1 MLFNVQ
7 SVSHSGKCG
16 DRACLFDISLQMT
29 DGCICLI
36 QPFFQCVDTIL
47 HLSDRIG
54 YIRHNVLFEGADR
67 CAFMIMGLKDPE
79 PRNIILMAMVM
90 MVMVMVMIMV
100 VIPVMMVMMLI
111 PAVTVLVMV
120 MVVMFV
126 LMVVLMVMVPMLMVV
141 MLVLVLVLVFM
152 LMMMLMMFMAVM
164 SAAAFFLF
172 NLLNIFLFHV
182 PLQYQ
187 SLLMISFMISRQIF
201 SVPSVSALAEI
212 S

>member
-100 VIPVMMVMMLI
+100 VIPVMMVMMFI

-126 LMVVLMVMVPMLMVV
+126 LVFVLMVMVPMLMVV
-141 MLVLVLVLVFM
+141 MLVLVLVFM

>member
-90 MVMVMVMIMV
+90 MVMVMVMVMIMV
-100 VIPVMMVMMLI
+100 VIPVMMVMMFI

-126 LMVVLMVMVPMLMVV
+126 LVFVLMVMVPMLMVV
-141 MLVLVLVLVFM
+141 MLVLVFM
-152 LMMMLMMFMAVM
+152 LLMMLMMFMAVM

>member
-90 MVMVMVMIMV
+90 MVMVMVMVMIMV

-126 LMVVLMVMVPMLMVV
+126 LVFVLMVMVPMLMVV
-141 MLVLVLVLVFM
+141 MLVLVFM

>member
-7 SVSHSGKCG
+7 AASHSGKCG
-16 DRACLFDISLQMT
+16 DRACLFDISLHMT
-29 DGCICLI
+29 DGCIRLI

-90 MVMVMVMIMV
+90 MVMVMVMVMIMV

-111 PAVTVLVMV
+111 PAVTVLVMIMV
-120 MVVMFV
+120 MMM
-126 LMVVLMVMVPMLMVV
+126 LMLMVMMFMFMLMLMVM
-141 MLVLVLVLVFM
+141 MLVF
-152 LMMMLMMFMAVM
+152 MLMMFMAVM

>member
-126 LMVVLMVMVPMLMVV
+126 LVFVLMVMVPMLMVV
-141 MLVLVLVLVFM
+141 MLVLVLVFM

>member
-126 LMVVLMVMVPMLMVV
+126 LVFVLMVMVPMLMVV
-141 MLVLVLVLVFM
+141 MLVLVLM

-182 PLQYQ
+182 SLQYQ

>member
-120 MVVMFV
+120 MVVMLV
-126 LMVVLMVMVPMLMVV
+126 LVFVLMVMVPMLMVV
-141 MLVLVLVLVFM
+141 MLVLVLVFM
-152 LMMMLMMFMAVM
+152 LMMMLLMFMAVM

>member
-100 VIPVMMVMMLI
+100 VIPVMMVMLFI

-126 LMVVLMVMVPMLMVV
+126 LVFVLMVMVPMLMVV
-141 MLVLVLVLVFM
+141 MLVLVLVFM
-152 LMMMLMMFMAVM
+152 LLMMLMMFMAVM

>member
-100 VIPVMMVMMLI
+100 VIPVMMVMMFI

-120 MVVMFV
+120 MVVMLV
-126 LMVVLMVMVPMLMVV
+126 LVFVLMVMVPMLMVV
-141 MLVLVLVLVFM
+141 MLVLVLVFM
-152 LMMMLMMFMAVM
+152 LLMMLMMFMAVM

>member
-7 SVSHSGKCG
+7 PASHSGKCG
-16 DRACLFDISLQMT
+16 DRACLFDISLHMT
-29 DGCICLI
+29 DGCIRLI

-47 HLSDRIG
+47 HLSDCFG
-54 YIRHNVLFEGADR
+54 YIRHNVFFEGADR

-79 PRNIILMAMVM
+79 PRNIILMAVIM
-90 MVMVMVMIMV
+90 MVMVVVVIM
-100 VIPVMMVMMLI
+100 IPVMMVMMLI

-126 LMVVLMVMVPMLMVV
+126 LVFVLMVMVPMLMVV
-141 MLVLVLVLVFM
+141 MLVLVLVFM

>member
-100 VIPVMMVMMLI
+100 VIPVMMVMMFI

-126 LMVVLMVMVPMLMVV
+126 LVFVLMVMVPMLMVV
-141 MLVLVLVLVFM
+141 MLVLVLVFM
-152 LMMMLMMFMAVM
+152 LLMMLMMFMAVM